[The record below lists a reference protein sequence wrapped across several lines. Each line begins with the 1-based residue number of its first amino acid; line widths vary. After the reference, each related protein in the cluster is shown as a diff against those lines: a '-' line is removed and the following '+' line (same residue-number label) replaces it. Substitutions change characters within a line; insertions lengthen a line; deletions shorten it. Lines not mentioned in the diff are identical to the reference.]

1 MTIPRAV
8 YLGIAAILALVPPA
22 FAQSDPAS
30 YPNQRVT
37 IVVPFSAGSIT
48 DGLARVLA
56 DKLGETWK
64 QQVIVEN
71 RPGIAGTASVAK
83 SAPDGYTLILTSNG
97 HTIAA
102 VVNKNLPYDPAKD
115 FVGVTEVADVP
126 QVLIVPPELPV
137 KTVKDFITLANSKP
151 GQLNFSSAG
160 LASTSYLGAEL
171 FKQAAKIDI
180 VHIPHKGAPESIT
193 SVMRNDSQL
202 FFLGVN
208 LSVELA
214 KAGKIRAM
222 AISTAKRIAA
232 LPDVPTVAESGL
244 PGYAYDA
251 WFGVLA
257 PAHTPRPILSKIS
270 QDIARILQM
279 PDVSE
284 KLTRQ
289 GVDIAFNS
297 PDAFDKVLKSDVENN
312 SKILRAAGVGGN

>member
-1 MTIPRAV
+1 MTKFHAV
-8 YLGIAAILALVPPA
+8 WFGIAAILAAVPAA
-22 FAQSDPAS
+22 FAQSDAA
-30 YPNQRVT
+30 YPNQTVR

-56 DKLGETWK
+56 DKLGEVWK

-97 HTIAA
+97 HTIAS

-115 FVGVTEVADVP
+115 FTGVTEVATVP
-126 QVLIVPPELPV
+126 QVLIVPPEFSA
-137 KTVKDFITLANSKP
+137 KSVKDFIELAKAKP
-151 GQLNFSSAG
+151 GQLNFASAG

-171 FKQAAKIDI
+171 FKQMAKIDI
-180 VHIPHKGAPESIT
+180 VHIPHKGAPESVT

-208 LSVELA
+208 LSVELH
-214 KAGKIRAM
+214 KAGKIRAL
-222 AISTAKRIAA
+222 AISTAKRSAA

-257 PAHTPRPILSKIS
+257 PANTPPAIVAKVS
-270 QDIARILQM
+270 QDIGRILQM
-279 PDVSE
+279 PDVAD

-289 GVDIAFNS
+289 GVDIAFNT
-297 PDAFDKVLKSDVENN
+297 PEAFDKILKTDVEAN
-312 SKILRAAGVGGN
+312 SKVLRAAGVGGN

>member
-1 MTIPRAV
+1 MAV
-8 YLGIAAILALVPPA
+8 LRSLWLGMAALA
-22 FAQSDPAS
+22 FAGHSAIAQGDAS
-30 YPNQRVT
+30 YPNQTVR

-97 HTIAA
+97 HTIAS

-115 FVGVTEVADVP
+115 FVGVTEVATVP

-137 KTVKDFITLANSKP
+137 KTVTDFIALANASP
-151 GQLNFSSAG
+151 GKLNFASAG

-171 FKQAAKIDI
+171 FKQMAKIDI
-180 VHIPHKGAPESIT
+180 VHIPHKGAPESVT

-214 KAGKIRAM
+214 KAGKIRAL
-222 AISTAKRIAA
+222 AISTAKRSAA

-257 PAHTPRPILSKIS
+257 PANTPPAIFAKVS
-270 QDIARILQM
+270 QDIGRILLM
-279 PDVSE
+279 PDVAE
-284 KLTRQ
+284 RLTKQ
-289 GVDIAFNS
+289 GVDIAFNT
-297 PDAFDKVLKSDVENN
+297 PDVFDKILKADVESN
-312 SKILRAAGVGGN
+312 SKVLRAAGIGGN